1 MGQLPNKIKAMTV
14 TAGGTIPT
22 LFKLGQISVTQ
33 AEIPTAQIGEEL
45 VKIITAGVCGTYLHL
60 YEADWVFMRVV

>member
-14 TAGGTIPT
+14 IAGGTIPT

-33 AEIPTAQIGEEL
+33 AEVPTAQPGEEL
-45 VKIITAGVCGTYLHL
+45 VKMTITASTVQ
-60 YEADWVFMRVV
+60 WVLVILSI